1 MEKNGMLT
9 NESQS
14 DFNTKKAE
22 FYDEDGFLVSDEQNK
37 HRLKNPKPVNSN
49 KEEQE

>member
-1 MEKNGMLT
+1 MEKNAMLT

-22 FYDEDGFLVSDEQNK
+22 FYDEDGFLVADEQNK
-37 HRLKNPKPVNSN
+37 HKLKNPKPVISN
-49 KEEQE
+49 KEEQ